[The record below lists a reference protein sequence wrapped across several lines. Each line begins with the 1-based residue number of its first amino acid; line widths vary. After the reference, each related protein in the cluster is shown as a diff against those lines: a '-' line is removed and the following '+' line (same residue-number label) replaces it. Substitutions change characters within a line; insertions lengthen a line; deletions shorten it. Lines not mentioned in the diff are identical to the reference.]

1 MAPLE
6 QNAKTTPVFLGNLS
20 KRELAA
26 LNWYGL
32 RVIASLEK
40 AWTGA

>member
-6 QNAKTTPVFLGNLS
+6 QNAKTTWFFQ
-20 KRELAA
+20 RELAA